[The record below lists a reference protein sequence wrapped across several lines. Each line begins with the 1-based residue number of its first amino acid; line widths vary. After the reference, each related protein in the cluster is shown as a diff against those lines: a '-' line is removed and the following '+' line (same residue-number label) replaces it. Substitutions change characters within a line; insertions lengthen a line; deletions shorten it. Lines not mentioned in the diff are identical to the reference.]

1 MPILTVSNLTKTY
14 AGEPVLQSVS
24 FAIEPKEKVAL
35 VGRNGAGKTTL
46 LRLLARLD
54 QADGGAATSVS
65 WAKVAYLAQIPEAP
79 GHLTVWDHV
88 LSGAAD
94 VHGLETRMRELEER
108 MATPEVHGDPH
119 RLQAVLDEYGT
130 VRGHYEHAEGFNLPA
145 RAGMVLSGLGFLE
158 ADRQKAL
165 GDLSGG
171 WRVRAELARVL
182 LAEPDLLLLD
192 EPTNHLDLTA
202 MEWLE
207 EYLRVF
213 PGAALIV
220 SHDRY
225 LIDAVTSRT
234 LELED
239 TRVTPYPGAYSAYVR
254 LKAEQTRRRQELY
267 ERQEE
272 ERQKFEEYIRRY
284 KAGNRAT
291 MAKSREKMLGRLTA
305 RAIDAPREARTMKVR
320 ASAGGTSGKNVATL
334 RGVSKRFDDL
344 EVLRAVDLQ
353 IFRGERIGLLG
364 PNGAGKSTLLL
375 LIAGLE
381 SPTAGRV
388 TLGTNVRIAYFAQEP
403 TASLDPDD
411 SVLDEILGDR
421 QMTPEAVRTY
431 LGRFLFSGDD
441 VYKKVSMLSG
451 GERQRLSLAKLLLE
465 EPNVLLLDEPTNH
478 LDIPAREA
486 LEAALRDFAGTIVV
500 ATHDR
505 YLLERLATRILTV
518 NDQSISDFHGTYHEL
533 RAHRVREAASKQA
546 AAKQAA
552 VRAST
557 PARGRRRAQSAEPT
571 FDQVAGEI
579 TAAERALEDAGRQ
592 LSDPELYR
600 DAARVRE
607 VRAHFE
613 TAQVRLDELYR
624 LLETIEDEA
633 GAPEPD

>member
-14 AGEPVLQSVS
+14 AGEPVLQGVS
-24 FAIEPKEKVAL
+24 FAIESKEKVAL
-35 VGRNGAGKTTL
+35 VGRNGTGKTTL
-46 LRLLARLD
+46 LRLLAGLD
-54 QADGGAATSVS
+54 DGDAGAATEMP

-79 GHLTVWDHV
+79 GDLTVWDHV
-88 LSGAAD
+88 MSGAANL
-94 VHGLETRMRELEER
+94 HALEARLRDLEER
-108 MATPEVHGDPH
+108 MATPEVHDDPQ

-145 RAGMVLSGLGFLE
+145 RAGMVLSGLGFSE
-158 ADRQKAL
+158 ADRQKRL

-202 MEWLE
+202 LEWLE
-207 EYLRVF
+207 EYLRAF

-239 TRVTPYPGAYSAYVR
+239 AHVTSYPGAYSAYVR

-272 ERQKFEEYIRRY
+272 EREKFEDYIRRY

-291 MAKSREKMLGRLTA
+291 MAKSREKMLGRLEA
-305 RAIDAPREARTMKVR
+305 RAIDAPRDTRKMKVR
-320 ASAGGTSGKNVATL
+320 ASAGAVSGKNVATL
-334 RGVSKRFDDL
+334 RRVSKRFDDVD
-344 EVLRAVDLQ
+344 VLHDVDLQ

-364 PNGAGKSTLLL
+364 PNGAGKSTLLR

-381 SPTAGRV
+381 MPTGGRV
-388 TLGTNVRIAYFAQEP
+388 TLGTNVRVAYFAQEP
-403 TASLDPDD
+403 TTSLDPDN

-421 QMTPEAVRTY
+421 QMTPEAVRSY
-431 LGRFLFSGDD
+431 LARFLFSGDD
-441 VYKKVSMLSG
+441 VYKRISMLSG
-451 GERQRLSLAKLLLE
+451 GERQRLSLAKLLLD
-465 EPNVLLLDEPTNH
+465 EPNALLLDEPTNH

-518 NDQSISDFHGTYHEL
+518 DDQGISDFHGTYHEL
-533 RAHRVREAASKQA
+533 RARRTREAAVKQA
-546 AAKQAA
+546 TARAKAPER
-552 VRAST
+552 VRREAKS
-557 PARGRRRAQSAEPT
+557 PGPT
-571 FDQVAGEI
+571 FEQVAGEI
-579 TAAERALEDAGRQ
+579 AAAERALEDAGRQ

-600 DAARVRE
+600 DAGRVRD
-607 VRAHFE
+607 VRARYDA
-613 TAQVRLDELYR
+613 AQQRLDELYA
-624 LLETIEDEA
+624 LLETVREEPA
-633 GAPEPD
+633 G